1 MAKLNAINAAIR
13 AIVPDV
19 RFIFSAAFTLPRPRE
34 TTIRFDECGISRL
47 TYEPN
52 RASFWSNAAFFLG
65 LFKMSINTHRRV
77 LRLIEPTPMFMK
89 HATSA
94 KLGWPELLFQRNT
107 SYRSHS

>member
-1 MAKLNAINAAIR
+1 
-13 AIVPDV
+13 
-19 RFIFSAAFTLPRPRE
+19 
-34 TTIRFDECGISRL
+34 
-47 TYEPN
+47 
-52 RASFWSNAAFFLG
+52 
-65 LFKMSINTHRRV
+65 MSINTHRRV